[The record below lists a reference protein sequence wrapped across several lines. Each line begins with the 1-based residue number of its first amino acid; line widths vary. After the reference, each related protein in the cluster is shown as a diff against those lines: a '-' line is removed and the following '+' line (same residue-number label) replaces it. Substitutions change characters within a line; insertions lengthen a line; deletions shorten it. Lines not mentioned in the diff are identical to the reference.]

1 MELLNIL
8 SNHTIFL
15 SILIGILVINFGC
28 IIYLVLRE
36 KKEDKKEI
44 DEILSELEEE
54 PIKEEI
60 KIEEKKKKKNK
71 T

>member
-36 KKEDKKEI
+36 KKRR
-44 DEILSELEEE
+44 
-54 PIKEEI
+54 
-60 KIEEKKKKKNK
+60 
-71 T
+71 